1 MRRRMAPLRVLRLNR
16 GLTQAQLAERAG
28 VSEFTVIRLERG
40 QGKRPYP
47 STRRKL
53 ADALGV
59 EIAAVD
65 ELRGNGAG
73 AAPGLPR
80 VADRRTAYDPH
91 GTES

>member
-1 MRRRMAPLRVLRLNR
+1 MRRRMTLLRVLRLNR

-47 STRRKL
+47 STRQKL

-73 AAPGLPR
+73 AERELPR
-80 VADRRTAYDPH
+80 AAEGRADSDRN
-91 GTES
+91 GE

>member
-1 MRRRMAPLRVLRLNR
+1 MTPLRVLRLNR

-47 STRRKL
+47 STRQKL

-65 ELRGNGAG
+65 ELRGNGAE
-73 AAPGLPR
+73 PGLPR
-80 VADRRTAYDPH
+80 VADRHIEYDPH
-91 GTES
+91 GGEP